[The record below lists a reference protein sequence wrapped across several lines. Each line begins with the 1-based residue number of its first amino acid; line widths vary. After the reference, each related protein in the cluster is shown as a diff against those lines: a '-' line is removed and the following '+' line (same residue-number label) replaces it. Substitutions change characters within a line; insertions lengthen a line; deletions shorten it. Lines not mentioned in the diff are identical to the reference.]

1 MRKRLPPLS
10 PSLLD
15 TLSGVEIQF
24 FRPSRGAATGD
35 VDPGPSGFEAGS
47 QEDDLMRRL
56 RDELKLEANVQAREE
71 DAVAG
76 FDARL
81 QKLKEFSAVEGA
93 ARMARGAEAGPGSG
107 AEAGALPDIGQPPD
121 LGELERPRRKR
132 EKRLKAGK
140 GEGSDSESTDSSTEE
155 SSREASSDSEE
166 E

>member
-1 MRKRLPPLS
+1 
-10 PSLLD
+10 
-15 TLSGVEIQF
+15 
-24 FRPSRGAATGD
+24 
-35 VDPGPSGFEAGS
+35 
-47 QEDDLMRRL
+47 MRRL

-71 DAVAG
+71 DAAAG

-107 AEAGALPDIGQPPD
+107 AEAGALADIGQPPD